1 MDLQLI
7 LDILADFAGQVLI
20 IVLPFL
26 ASAAAAWLV
35 AKAKQLL
42 AEAKNTAGSNVGYFL
57 EQAAS
62 LAVSA
67 AEQTLKANDEKK
79 AYALKLASDYLLAR
93 GVKLDAA
100 VIAGAIEAAVFDEL
114 HAATKRQSKSSTSRR
129 N

>member
-1 MDLQLI
+1 MMDLQPI

-42 AEAKNTAGSNVGYFL
+42 AEAKDTAGSNVGYFL
-57 EQAAS
+57 DQAAKM
-62 LAVSA
+62 AVSA
-67 AEQTLKANDEKK
+67 AEQTLKANAEKK

-93 GVKLDAA
+93 GVKLDMALIEGA
-100 VIAGAIEAAVFDEL
+100 VEAAVFDEL
-114 HAATKRQSKSSTSRR
+114 HSFTAGAE
-129 N
+129 

>member
-1 MDLQLI
+1 MELQPI
-7 LDILADFAGQVLI
+7 LDLLNDFAGQVLALI
-20 IVLPFL
+20 LPLL
-26 ASAAAAWLV
+26 ATALTAWLV

-42 AEAKNTAGSNVGYFL
+42 ADAKDTAGSNIGYFL
-57 EQAAS
+57 DRAAK

-114 HAATKRQSKSSTSRR
+114 HSFTAGAE
-129 N
+129 